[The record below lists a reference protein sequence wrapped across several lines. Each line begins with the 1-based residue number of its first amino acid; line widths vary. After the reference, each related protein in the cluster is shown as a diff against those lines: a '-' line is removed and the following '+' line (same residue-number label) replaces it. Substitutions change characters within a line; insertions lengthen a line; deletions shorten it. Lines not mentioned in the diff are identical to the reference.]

1 MNWWGKLIGG
11 ALGFALGGGPLGAIL
26 GLAIGHS
33 FDKGLKGVDAFAAS
47 GANQE
52 EIQAAFFAATFSIM
66 GRLAKADGVVSKI
79 EIEVAQDTMSKMQ
92 LSEDQRKAAINL
104 FNQGKE
110 ADFEYLAAID
120 QLKTVCGRR
129 TNLLRMFME
138 IQLTTALADGELHPN
153 EQSLLLEIAEHLG
166 FQKRHF
172 EQLLAMMTAQQRF
185 SGFEHSHGGHVN
197 EQQTLDAAYKVLGL
211 NEDCSDAELK
221 RAYRKLIS
229 QHHPD
234 KLVSKGLPE
243 EMMKIATDKTREIKD
258 AYERIKEF
266 RAKSN

>member
-33 FDKGLKGVDAFAAS
+33 FDKGLKGVDAFATS
-47 GANQE
+47 GAHQE

-92 LSEDQRKAAINL
+92 LTEAQRKAAINL

-110 ADFEYLAAID
+110 PGFEYVAAID
-120 QLKTVCGRR
+120 QLKKVCGRR
-129 TNLLRMFME
+129 SNLLRMFME

-153 EQSLLLEIAEHLG
+153 EQSLLIEVAEHLG
-166 FQKRHF
+166 FQRRQF

-185 SGFEHSHGGHVN
+185 SGFEHSHGGHVS
-197 EQQTLDAAYKVLGL
+197 EQQTLEAAYSVLGL
-211 NEDCSDAELK
+211 NESCTDAELK